1 MFLIWQK
8 PLDVVAP
15 LYYNNKGISVG
26 NPTKGGDFLE
36 EILGNLRLFAGI
48 DPAELSAMLACLE
61 AKTRL
66 YSRGEYLFRAGQSM
80 ESVALLLSGCVHIQR
95 EDYWGNLSI
104 LSEITAGDIFG
115 ESYAVPG
122 GAPLA
127 YDIVAVADSRVM
139 LLNAAR
145 VITVCSNSCRF
156 HNLLVRNLFGLLA
169 EKNRILT
176 QKLGHMAQRSTRE
189 KLLSYLFEQ
198 SRKAGS
204 TSFTIAFNRQQLA
217 DFLAVDRSA
226 MSAELSRMKRD
237 GLLDYR
243 RNRFTLK

>member
-1 MFLIWQK
+1 MTEALQHF
-8 PLDVVAP
+8 
-15 LYYNNKGISVG
+15 
-26 NPTKGGDFLE
+26 
-36 EILGNLRLFAGI
+36 RLFAGI
-48 DPAELSAMLACLE
+48 DPAELSAMLSCL
-61 AKTRL
+61 AARTRL
-66 YSRGEYLFRAGQSM
+66 YSRGEYLFRAGQQM
-80 ESVALLLSGCVHIQR
+80 DSVALLLSGCVHIQR

-104 LSEITAGDIFG
+104 LNEIPAGDIFG

-145 VITVCSNSCRF
+145 VITVCSHSCRF
-156 HNLLVRNLFGLLA
+156 HNLLVQNLFGLLA

-204 TSFTIAFNRQQLA
+204 ASFTIAFNRQQLA

-226 MSAELSRMKRD
+226 MSAELSRMRRD
-237 GLLDYR
+237 GLLDYQ
-243 RNRFTLK
+243 RNRFILK